1 MARWVTLLI
10 RRLSAPTADIKGI
23 YSLYIKFAEFCVVL
37 VLKRITMA
45 KHYLFLTGFLLSA
58 MAASAS
64 KGADTNGSNISGTV
78 VTNAAKPLRQVTIV
92 VSSPCLL
99 KPQEVETDE
108 NGNFNIGQLEPCTYK
123 LTFETSGYKKVTTDK
138 VVVVS
143 DKKTQLK
150 VQLQPDGLW
159 QDTDR
164 GTFSSQLQIYE

>member
-1 MARWVTLLI
+1 
-10 RRLSAPTADIKGI
+10 
-23 YSLYIKFAEFCVVL
+23 
-37 VLKRITMA
+37 MA
-45 KHYLFLTGFLLSA
+45 KHYLFMTGFLLSA
-58 MAASAS
+58 MAASA
-64 KGADTNGSNISGTV
+64 GAGATGPIDSNGMGISGTV
-78 VTNAAKPLRQVTIV
+78 LSGSAKPLKQVTVV

-150 VQLQPDGLW
+150 VQLQPDVTF
-159 QDTDR
+159 QDTDK